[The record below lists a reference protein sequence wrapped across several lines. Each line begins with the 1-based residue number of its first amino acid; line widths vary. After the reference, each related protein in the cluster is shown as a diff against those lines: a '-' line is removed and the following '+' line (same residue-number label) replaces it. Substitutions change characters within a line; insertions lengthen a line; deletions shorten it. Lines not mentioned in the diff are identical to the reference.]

1 MCDSRKYPYHPPPPP
16 RMVLPIRPPPN
27 PSEFPFQRGHLQ
39 PPPPIFSFH
48 GLNSPHLGIIDC
60 VLHKINVSDLKTQFF
75 IIFDLFVIS
84 YQAICVSY
92 TGRACLI
99 DYEQSLFSFLIV
111 CPVHEAQK
119 QRLINLWHLKKTLF
133 YSITSNL
140 NYSLK

>member
-1 MCDSRKYPYHPPPPP
+1 MISNYKTGRQDSGPKCVIPENIHTTPPPHGWFFLLDP
-16 RMVLPIRPPPN
+16 PPPN

-119 QRLINLWHLKKTLF
+119 QRLINL
-133 YSITSNL
+133 
-140 NYSLK
+140 